1 MNASNDIII
10 RVRMPN
16 NPQALSD
23 LLSAIANMDAQVGPI
38 DLIKITEEFVTRDIT
53 LHTNSEAHM
62 AEVSEQ
68 VSQLEGVELRHV
80 ADPTVKLHL
89 GGKITVQSK
98 ITITHRDELSMA
110 YTPGVARICNMI
122 AENRDKARQLTIKNN
137 LVGIITD
144 GSAVLGLGNIGP
156 EAALPVMEGKA
167 MLLKE
172 FADVDGFPICL
183 NTQDPDEIVETVKR
197 IAPVFG
203 AINLEDIAAPQCF
216 DIEKRL
222 KAELDIPVF
231 HDDQHGTAAVMTAA
245 FINALKLVKK
255 APEEVKVVFNGVGA
269 AGNAC
274 KNMLLNLG
282 VKHIIGCDRNGI
294 LSSARE
300 DLNSAKQAYLADTNP
315 HDVAGTVYD
324 AIVDADVFVGLSA
337 PNILSVEDIKKM
349 NSDAIVF
356 AMANPTPEI
365 MPEIALPHVAI
376 MATGRSDYPNQIN
389 NLLAFPGIFRGT
401 LDAGATD
408 INDAMNLAAAKAIAE
423 LIEDADLAPDYIVPS
438 VFNPEVAKR
447 VAQAVKDA
455 ARESGI
461 ARH

>member
-1 MNASNDIII
+1 
-10 RVRMPN
+10 
-16 NPQALSD
+16 
-23 LLSAIANMDAQVGPI
+23 
-38 DLIKITEEFVTRDIT
+38 
-53 LHTNSEAHM
+53 
-62 AEVSEQ
+62 
-68 VSQLEGVELRHV
+68 
-80 ADPTVKLHL
+80 
-89 GGKITVQSK
+89 
-98 ITITHRDELSMA
+98 
-110 YTPGVARICNMI
+110 
-122 AENRDKARQLTIKNN
+122 
-137 LVGIITD
+137 
-144 GSAVLGLGNIGP
+144 LGNIGP

-183 NTQDPDEIVETVKR
+183 NTQDPDEIIETVKR

-216 DIEKRL
+216 EIEKRL

-245 FINALKLVKK
+245 FINALKLVNK

-294 LSSARE
+294 LSSARQ

-315 HDVAGTVYD
+315 HDVVGTVYD

-337 PNILSVEDIKKM
+337 PNILSVEDIQKM
-349 NSDAIVF
+349 NSNAIVF

-423 LIEDADLAPDYIVPS
+423 LIDDADLAPDYIVPS

-461 ARH
+461 AKK